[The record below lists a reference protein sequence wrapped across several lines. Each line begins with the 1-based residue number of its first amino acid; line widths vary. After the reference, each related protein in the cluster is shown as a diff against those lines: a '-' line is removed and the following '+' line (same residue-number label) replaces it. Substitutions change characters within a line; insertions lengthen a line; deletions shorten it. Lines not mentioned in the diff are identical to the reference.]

1 MRTIHTF
8 LKSFMSE
15 VRSHSLKDLPQPLR
29 AVLGEME
36 LDTTSSKGTRLLTWQ
51 LLSDLVCHLRILGMS
66 TRSPCLRQ
74 TQDTLPRAAGQQVH

>member
-1 MRTIHTF
+1 MNGD
-8 LKSFMSE
+8 
-15 VRSHSLKDLPQPLR
+15 RSHLLNNLPRPLR

-36 LDTTSSKGTRLLTWQ
+36 LDTTSSKGTQLLTWQ
-51 LLSDLVCHLRILGMS
+51 LRSDLVCHPRILGMS